1 MLNSSEAALQTAI
14 ALWCNAIARWYAAVP
29 LVGPTYLSGGVFDR
43 SPDGRLTFVGPYA
56 NRAGDG
62 LISLALAFGRI
73 VSDPALHLEGPV
85 FGQRKMNMTIVHHRS
100 TLRSEK
106 SEQMNHD

>member
-1 MLNSSEAALQTAI
+1 MSGDGDAPEPMLNSSEAALQTAI
-14 ALWCNAIARWYAAVP
+14 ALWCNAIARLYAAVP

-62 LISLALAFGRI
+62 LTSLALALGRL
-73 VSDPALHLEGPV
+73 DCA
-85 FGQRKMNMTIVHHRS
+85 R
-100 TLRSEK
+100 LR
-106 SEQMNHD
+106 MIYRTTR

>member
-62 LISLALAFGRI
+62 LISL
-73 VSDPALHLEGPV
+73 PLHSVGSSATQPCTLRPV

>member
-1 MLNSSEAALQTAI
+1 VSGDGDAPEPMLNSSEAALQTAI

-62 LISLALAFGRI
+62 LISLANAFGRI
-73 VSDPALHLEGPV
+73 VSDPALHLEACI
-85 FGQRKMNMTIVHHRS
+85 RAAEDEYDHRAP
-100 TLRSEK
+100 
-106 SEQMNHD
+106 

>member
-1 MLNSSEAALQTAI
+1 VSGDGDAPELTLKISEAALQTAI

-29 LVGPTYLSGGVFDR
+29 LVGPYLSGGVFDR

-62 LISLALAFGRI
+62 LTSLALALGRL
-73 VSDPALHLEGPV
+73 DCA
-85 FGQRKMNMTIVHHRS
+85 R
-100 TLRSEK
+100 LR
-106 SEQMNHD
+106 MIYRTTR